1 MRYLKTALGLI
12 CISVL
17 AGCASSS
24 SSGVDL
30 TVSRGDATGRFAGTY
45 NGTISLTSTADVVGQ
60 GVATDSRVESVSLRV
75 TDDGLVFMTVE
86 GVVISGVVDNSG
98 NWGVQASVDDL
109 RALVSQKNLSLLQD
123 AGCSLGTK
131 AARIQG
137 QINPP
142 SMRGSVSGTLK
153 CKRAEVT
160 VATLNTTGN
169 LAASSQSTA
178 TTGTAIAPSN
188 ETAPITPGGP
198 QDFDLNKAVYLHT
211 NVSGWPET
219 HELTVEIGGGVICLN
234 GGFTTDWPAAEID
247 HTSGQYT
254 IQVNANPWVFV
265 FRDGQW
271 YGGTWEWF
279 AVGNTCKPSRNVE
292 GGHIKQPPLA
302 DWTPVP
308 GETVYMMVASIS
320 RGSNLNNYQA
330 RTNAVKVVWP

>member
-1 MRYLKTALGLI
+1 MKLLKVILGWAGVLI
-12 CISVL
+12 L

-30 TVSRGDATGRFAGTY
+30 TVSRGDATGPYAGTY
-45 NGTISLTSTADVVGQ
+45 TGTISLTSTADVVGK
-60 GVATDSRVESVSLRV
+60 GVATDSRVETVSLRV
-75 TDDGLVFMTVE
+75 TADGLVFMTVE

-109 RALVSQKNLSLLQD
+109 RGLVSQNNLSLLQD

-142 SMRGSVSGTLK
+142 SMRGDVSGTLK

-160 VATLNTTGN
+160 VATLNTTGS
-169 LAASSQSTA
+169 LAASTA
-178 TTGTAIAPSN
+178 RPTPAHNTPVAN
-188 ETAPITPGGP
+188 DTAPTTPGGP
-198 QDFDLNKAVYLHT
+198 QEFNLNKAVYLHT

-219 HELTVEIGGGVICLN
+219 HKLTVEIGGGVICLN
-234 GGFTTDWPAAEID
+234 GGFTTDWPPAEID

-265 FRDGQW
+265 NRGGTW

-279 AVGNTCKPSRNVE
+279 AVGNTCKPARNVE

-302 DWTPVP
+302 DWTPVS

-330 RTNAVKVVWP
+330 RTDAVKVVWP